1 MFRFAVNNKIMELN
15 QLVYK
20 GVIKERHYGEN
31 DFALFIGDSDE
42 PIAEILQER
51 INRKQ
56 VSIRYWI
63 SDTEKTK
70 QELQESVLKNL
81 FGAIDAEYRDS
92 YSDLTGYLWTDEN
105 LMVGGH
111 NLLEELRS
119 NIRKFIYLEIDIHN
133 TKK

>member
-1 MFRFAVNNKIMELN
+1 MELN

-20 GVIKERHYGEN
+20 GVIKERYYGEN
-31 DFALFIGDSDE
+31 DSAIFIGDSDE
-42 PIAEILQER
+42 PIAEILQEM
-51 INRKQ
+51 INGKQ

-70 QELQESVLKNL
+70 QELQESVLENL
-81 FGAIDAEYRDS
+81 VGAINAEYRDS

-119 NIRKFIYLEIDIHN
+119 RNNINKFIYLEIDIH
-133 TKK
+133 